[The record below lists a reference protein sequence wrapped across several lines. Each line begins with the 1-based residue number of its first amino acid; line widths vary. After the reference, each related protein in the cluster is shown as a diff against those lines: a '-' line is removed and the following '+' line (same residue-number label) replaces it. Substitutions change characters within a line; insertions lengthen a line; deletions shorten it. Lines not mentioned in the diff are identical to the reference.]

1 MRRLLVA
8 VVAVTL
14 LPACGSFFRDRS
26 LDYVKAESTP
36 PLMLPQDVDTRP
48 IKPLYP
54 IPPASDK
61 PVSEPAKAPFP
72 PGMKGVQAAELPP
85 LPNAPGRLPVKL
97 GTDGNGVPE
106 LRVVGPRERVWDELA
121 RALQGAGANI
131 KDRNQSL
138 GLVDIEVAKEAYQVR
153 MVRATEAFV
162 INVQRDDDT
171 LAPVSVARN
180 VLAALQSRWPA
191 TSADRP

>member
-1 MRRLLVA
+1 MRGDAANLQGCDKARV
-8 VVAVTL
+8 
-14 LPACGSFFRDRS
+14 FRDRS

-36 PLMLPQDVDTRP
+36 PLTLPQDVDTRP

-54 IPPASDK
+54 IPPASGK

-106 LRVVGPRERVWDELA
+106 RRVVGPRERVWDELA

>member
-36 PLMLPQDVDTRP
+36 PLTLPQDVDTRP

-54 IPPASDK
+54 IPPASGK